1 MAGFLKVLFHNVL
14 DGPSTDPFP
23 LGETFTPQRFRGK
36 VVVDPDICM
45 GCGICRHVCAAGAI
59 NISPRPDQS
68 GYDFTVWHNSCC
80 LCAQCR
86 HYCPVG
92 AITLTND
99 WHNAH
104 PQEEK
109 YTWVEHKFVPYV
121 PCADCG
127 TPMRP
132 LPLSVAKRIY
142 LNNPDINIGRIV
154 TLCPKCRQVED
165 ARTHSSCA
173 WPGATKPE
181 KADKQS
187 APAKADA
194 AAGDAATKE

>member
-1 MAGFLKVLFHNVL
+1 MAGFLKVLFHNLL

-23 LGETFTPQRFRGK
+23 LGETFTPERFRGK
-36 VVVDPDICM
+36 VTVDADICM

-104 PQEEK
+104 TQEEK
-109 YTWVEHKFVPYV
+109 YQWVEHKFVPYV

-132 LPLSVAKRIY
+132 LPMHVAKRIY
-142 LNNPDINIGRIV
+142 VNNPDIDIERIV

-173 WPGATKPE
+173 WPGAAK
-181 KADKQS
+181 
-187 APAKADA
+187 PAKTEKTAKEGSGKDKPAD
-194 AAGDAATKE
+194 GE